1 MSANLLLGDIEKA
14 FLQISVKDEDR
25 DAFRFLFNGKEEEK
39 HLRFTRVS
47 FGEEASPF
55 LLGPTLQY
63 HLEEQEPGF
72 EDTVQG
78 LKENTYVDNLMQTG
92 GDLEQLAKF
101 KDKSTS
107 ILQNAKFPV
116 HKWEP
121 ISNVLRVKTCRTLAR
136 FWDMLEEDIIEFA
149 GKAYP
154 EDNLT
159 SYPQLPGSNL

>member
-1 MSANLLLGDIEKA
+1 MLTGPSPKPLLRDIMGRARLSANLLLGDIEKA

-25 DAFRFLFNGKEEEK
+25 DAFRFLFNDKEEEK

-55 LLGPTLQY
+55 LLGATLQY
-63 HLEEQEPGF
+63 HLEQQEPGF

-78 LKENTYVDNLMQTG
+78 LKGNTYVDNLMQTG

-107 ILQNAKFPV
+107 ILQNAKFLV
-116 HKWEP
+116 HKWE
-121 ISNVLRVKTCRTLAR
+121 SNVKRLESENMPNSGTCLKK
-136 FWDMLEEDIIEFA
+136 M
-149 GKAYP
+149 
-154 EDNLT
+154 
-159 SYPQLPGSNL
+159 